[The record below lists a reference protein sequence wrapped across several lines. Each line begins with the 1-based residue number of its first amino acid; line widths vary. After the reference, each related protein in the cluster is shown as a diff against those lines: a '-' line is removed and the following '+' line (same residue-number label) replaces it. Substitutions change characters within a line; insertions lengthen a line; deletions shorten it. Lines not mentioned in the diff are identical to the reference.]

1 MSLKTRNFR
10 LVDEVSEINKSY
22 LDKAKALHDKLL
34 GGPKV
39 WLCFVLKLLC
49 PFLVWFV
56 DSRSRAKSATGIQI
70 ATIAAGTTARTGTT
84 ASATRAAPGKATSL
98 SRARERAKGPSALS
112 ARAEGTLPKIVQAK
126 ARAKGESE
134 KSPVRR
140 IALF

>member
-1 MSLKTRNFR
+1 M
-10 LVDEVSEINKSY
+10 VDEVSEINKSY
-22 LDKAKALHDKLL
+22 LEKAKALHDKLL

-39 WLCFVLKLLC
+39 WLGFVLKMLS
-49 PFLVWFV
+49 PILVWFV
-56 DSRSRAKSATGIQI
+56 DSRSRAKSVSGIQI
-70 ATIAAGTTARTGTT
+70 ATTAAGTTARTTVTGTA